1 MLELVEHLEAVGR
14 GLAVVAHGERLRLRI
29 DGRDL
34 TDVAVI
40 DARSGGRTVR
50 VFEHDVIVVADLHD
64 AVALTKDGLAEAPLL
79 LLGRRRVERRL
90 QAHIQR
96 RHAGVILAR
105 RREHL
110 NVGRRDLHIV
120 RQPRPAQ
127 LDDRV
132 GGFLRVRAPEEEEVP
147 AVLRKRRVLAAVDR
161 VRVGDDAAAGGLT
174 EDLRQ
179 AHGRHDAAADDIRKN
194 VARADGRQLVSIA
207 DEDEPALRAHGA
219 QQRAHERDVHHGAFV
234 KNDGVTIKRVILVAP
249 EGDVLVIVAHTG
261 LEQTVDRLRALPGQL
276 AHALGGT
283 PSRSGKLRVEL
294 KRVKERED
302 RADGRRLACAGAAGD
317 GDDLMLAGEAQRLLL
332 LVGKGQT
339 ELRFDA
345 RGDLVGVRHT
355 AVFRLRHGKQALGRV
370 GLRLMQA
377 REIAS
382 VTPGDPLAHERAALH
397 ERIHAL
403 GDQLVRH
410 AAEL

>member
-1 MLELVEHLEAVGR
+1 M
-14 GLAVVAHGERLRLRI
+14 
-29 DGRDL
+29 
-34 TDVAVI
+34 
-40 DARSGGRTVR
+40 
-50 VFEHDVIVVADLHD
+50 
-64 AVALTKDGLAEAPLL
+64 
-79 LLGRRRVERRL
+79 
-90 QAHIQR
+90 
-96 RHAGVILAR
+96 
-105 RREHL
+105 
-110 NVGRRDLHIV
+110 
-120 RQPRPAQ
+120 
-127 LDDRV
+127 
-132 GGFLRVRAPEEEEVP
+132 
-147 AVLRKRRVLAAVDR
+147 LAAVDR

-179 AHGRHDAAADDIRKN
+179 AHSRHDTAADDIRKD
-194 VARADGRQLVSIA
+194 VARSDGRKLVCISH
-207 DEDEPALRAHGA
+207 EDEPALRAHGA